1 MATNHK
7 AAARKAKA
15 PAKTPAAA
23 GKAAGKAK
31 RPTSRPSKAGTTAAP
46 ARGTVTPTKTA
57 AKMASKA
64 TAKPLEK
71 AKAGAAAPPLRTAS
85 RKAAAAKPASAKIA
99 AAKPVFSKTVSSKPV
114 SSKPV
119 SSKPV
124 AVSPAAGKPGAAKPV
139 DAKLVNAKPVAAKP
153 AAGTAAVPA
162 GAAAKPAGGTPVHV
176 KSAAEK
182 LAAVRA
188 AVAAK
193 SEIKA
198 RPPVAPVAVAAVAA
212 PKPFVPGGPRPGP
225 SFSAG
230 RPGFPPGSGPI
241 TKPMPKPQG
250 GKHFGFKALEYIVYP
265 AHGVGQIVAIE
276 EQQVAGYSLELFVVN
291 FAKDKLTLKVPAP
304 KVAQGAIRK
313 LADAALVQRSL
324 DCLTGRAR
332 IKRTMWSRRA
342 QEYEAKINSGDL
354 IAIAEVVRDLYR
366 SDAQPEQSYSER
378 QLFEAAV
385 DRMAREI
392 AAVQKLTDTEALKVL
407 DNQLQ
412 KGPRRNAKTD
422 APAGAEAGS
431 NDTDVE
437 EAA

>member
-1 MATNHK
+1 MASNKK
-7 AAARKAKA
+7 A
-15 PAKTPAAA
+15 TA
-23 GKAAGKAK
+23 GKARRSGAGKSA
-31 RPTSRPSKAGTTAAP
+31 PSRSVARADKNTAVKTASVKSSSNNGKASAP
-46 ARGTVTPTKTA
+46 ARGAPPTKTA
-57 AKMASKA
+57 AKMASKTSAKTVVKGKAAAARPA
-64 TAKPLEK
+64 TKTAASKTAAVKPAVKPVAVKAALARAVP
-71 AKAGAAAPPLRTAS
+71 AKAAARPAVAVKR
-85 RKAAAAKPASAKIA
+85 AAAKPA
-99 AAKPVFSKTVSSKPV
+99 
-114 SSKPV
+114 
-119 SSKPV
+119 
-124 AVSPAAGKPGAAKPV
+124 
-139 DAKLVNAKPVAAKP
+139 AKPVAKP
-153 AAGTAAVPA
+153 AAPAARAPA
-162 GAAAKPAGGTPVHV
+162 APVGAVNA

-182 LAAVRA
+182 LATMRA
-188 AVAAK
+188 AIVARAESKAK
-193 SEIKA
+193 A
-198 RPPVAPVAVAAVAA
+198 ATAPVAPPAPVLTLA
-212 PKPFVPGGPRPGP
+212 PKPFIPGGPRPGP

-230 RPGFPPGSGPI
+230 RPGFPPGSAPI

-250 GKHFGFKALEYIVYP
+250 GKHFGFKALEYVVYP

-313 LADAALVQRSL
+313 LADAALVQKSL

-366 SDAQPEQSYSER
+366 SEAQPEQSYSER
-378 QLFEAAV
+378 QLFEAAL

-407 DNQLQ
+407 DTQLR
-412 KGPRRNAKTD
+412 KGPRRGVKVE
-422 APAGAEAGS
+422 GAAEPEVEAVETGI
-431 NDTDVE
+431 E